1 MESIALNDTASEV
14 AELNFPNQ
22 EHMSK
27 AVAGGTSY
35 QIGDQIFIV
44 FILAE
49 DDGCTICWAR
59 GEATKQPMG
68 DSFTRYLWL
77 PSLQEAKDALVKV
90 ESIIL
95 KTLAT
100 ETEANF

>member
-1 MESIALNDTASEV
+1 MKPTASNDTASEM

-22 EHMSK
+22 EHLSK
-27 AVAGGTSY
+27 SVAGGTSY
-35 QIGDQIFIV
+35 QIGDQVFIV

-59 GEATKQPMG
+59 GNFTSEPMG
-68 DSFTRYLWL
+68 DSFTRYLWR
-77 PSLQEAKDALVKV
+77 PSLQEAKDALAKV

-95 KTLAT
+95 NTLAT
-100 ETEANF
+100 ETETSV